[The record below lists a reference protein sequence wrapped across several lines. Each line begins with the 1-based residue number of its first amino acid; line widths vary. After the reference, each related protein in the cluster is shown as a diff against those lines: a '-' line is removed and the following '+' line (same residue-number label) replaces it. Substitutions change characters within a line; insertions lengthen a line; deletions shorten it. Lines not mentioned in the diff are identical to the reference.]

1 MRAIYG
7 CLLIKLYVM
16 SLLEKRRTDR
26 GFLPSLRSNFDDLF
40 DFDRFFDEPRLSI
53 PRLNNLPATNIR
65 EMDKEFLVELAV
77 PGLKKEDFHI
87 DVENNMLEIKVERKS
102 ETTEEKE
109 KYTRREYDYT
119 AFYRAFTLPDF
130 VITDNI
136 KAEYRNGVLSI
147 HLPKSEKAMKKVV
160 REISVN

>member
-1 MRAIYG
+1 
-7 CLLIKLYVM
+7 M
-16 SLLEKRRTDR
+16 SLLEKRRADR
-26 GFLPSLRSNFDDLF
+26 GFLPSLRSSFDDLF
-40 DFDRFFDEPRLSI
+40 DFEGFFDEPRLRM
-53 PRLNNLPATNIR
+53 PRLTNLPATNIR

-102 ETTEEKE
+102 ETSEEKE

-130 VITDNI
+130 VITDKIN
-136 KAEYRNGVLSI
+136 AEYRNGVLSI
-147 HLPKSEKAMKKVV
+147 HLPKSEKAMKKAV
-160 REISVN
+160 REISVD